1 MISNAQ
7 QMKLSLLSALI
18 FLLISSPEMYR
29 VTSSVLGS
37 WIANTA
43 GCPTA
48 GGLLLHT
55 VVFGLIVY
63 GLMKI
68 KERRYRKQ
76 RWY

>member
-1 MISNAQ
+1 MLSHDKQI
-7 QMKLSLLSALI
+7 KLSLLSALI

-29 VTSSVLGS
+29 VTSNVLGS
-37 WIANTA
+37 WIANAA

-48 GGLLLHT
+48 AGLLTHT

-63 GLMKI
+63 ALMKI
-68 KERRYRKQ
+68 KARRTQ